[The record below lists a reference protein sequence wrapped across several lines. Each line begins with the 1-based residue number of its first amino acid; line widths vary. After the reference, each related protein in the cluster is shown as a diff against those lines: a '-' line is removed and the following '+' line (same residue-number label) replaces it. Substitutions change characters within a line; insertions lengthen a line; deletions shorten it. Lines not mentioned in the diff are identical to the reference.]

1 MHYYTMYPFT
11 LVFHFSM
18 SHTYIVPL
26 TTLCVYIVIMQ
37 LAPVSYDPWEYSMV
51 GVNVMT
57 IGTVLYIN
65 YAIYYVC
72 TLGCGG
78 SMLTALG
85 VGSATTCNVM
95 NKWAL
100 LRTVGH

>member
-1 MHYYTMYPFT
+1 
-11 LVFHFSM
+11 
-18 SHTYIVPL
+18 
-26 TTLCVYIVIMQ
+26 
-37 LAPVSYDPWEYSMV
+37 MV

-72 TLGCGG
+72 TLGCGS

-95 NKWAL
+95 N
-100 LRTVGH
+100 